1 MSQMAKFVLNV
12 NGAQREVTAH
22 ADTPLL
28 WVLREH
34 LKLTGAKY
42 GCGIGQCGA
51 CTVHVD
57 GKPAF
62 SCLHAVR
69 DVAGKSVL
77 TIEGLSPTGSHPLQ
91 KAWIE
96 EQTPQ
101 CGYCQPGQIMRAAG
115 LLKETPHPTRAQ
127 IVGYMK
133 TNLCRC
139 GSYNRIIAAIERA
152 AESANKDA

>member
-1 MSQMAKFVLNV
+1 MTQMVKVTLTV
-12 NGAQREVTAH
+12 NGVQREVTAH

-51 CTVHVD
+51 CTVHLD
-57 GKPAF
+57 GKPTF
-62 SCLHAVR
+62 SCLHAIK
-69 DVAGKSVL
+69 DVAGKSVV
-77 TIEGLSPTGSHPLQ
+77 TIEGLSPTGNHPLQ
-91 KAWIE
+91 KAWVE

-115 LLKETPHPTRAQ
+115 LLKETPKPTRAQ
-127 IVGYMK
+127 IVDYMK

-152 AESANKDA
+152 ARQA

>member
-1 MSQMAKFVLNV
+1 MVKVTLSV

-28 WVLREH
+28 WVLREQ

-42 GCGIGQCGA
+42 GCGIGQCDA
-51 CTVHVD
+51 CIVHVD
-57 GKPAF
+57 GKPVF
-62 SCLHAVR
+62 SCLHATK
-69 DVAGKSVL
+69 DVAGKSVI
-77 TIEGLSPTGSHPLQ
+77 TIEGLSPTGNHPLQ
-91 KAWIE
+91 QAWVE

-101 CGYCQPGQIMRAAG
+101 CCYCQPGQIMHAAG
-115 LLKETPHPTRAQ
+115 LLKETPRPTREQ
-127 IVGYMK
+127 IVDYMK

-152 AESANKDA
+152 AESAKKEA

>member
-1 MSQMAKFVLNV
+1 MVGMITLALSV

-28 WVLREH
+28 WVLREQ

-42 GCGIGQCGA
+42 GCGVGLCGA

-62 SCLHAVR
+62 SCVHAIQ
-69 DVAGKSVL
+69 DVAGKNVV
-77 TIEGLSPTGSHPLQ
+77 TIEGLSPTASHPLQ
-91 KAWIE
+91 KAWIA

-115 LLKETPHPTRAQ
+115 LLQENPRPTRAQ
-127 IVGYMK
+127 IVAYMK

-139 GSYNRIIAAIERA
+139 GSYSRIIAAIERA
-152 AESANKDA
+152 ARDT